1 MFLIP
6 ENCAS
11 PVLKSRRSAKNRSGG
26 GGINSAIC
34 FMISIIQS
42 PVWYIDGFK
51 NYLHQVG
58 YSESTQ
64 YMLPALVKEFIAQQ
78 QITDI
83 SYIEQQKVKDFYQFL
98 QTRPL
103 QKRSGALSE
112 MMISHYMYALKTFF
126 AWAETTEQI
135 DYNPISGM
143 KFKRP
148 KQNIREPL
156 NPEKINQLFEA
167 ATTLKQIALLHI
179 FYSCGLRRSE
189 GEDLNI
195 NDVHFKQQLLYV
207 REGKGAKRRVVPMTE
222 KVSKDMEAYYLSE
235 RTGGIAKKAKDEN
248 AFFLNQIGNRMSGDQ
263 LNKLLKIILDK
274 AGISKEVT
282 LHHLRHSIATHL
294 LQSGMS
300 MEYVRDFL
308 GHSFLETTQIYAK
321 PRAEQLKLL

>member
-1 MFLIP
+1 
-6 ENCAS
+6 
-11 PVLKSRRSAKNRSGG
+11 
-26 GGINSAIC
+26 
-34 FMISIIQS
+34 MITIIQS
-42 PVWYIDGFK
+42 FK
-51 NYLHQVG
+51 NYLHSVG
-58 YSESTQ
+58 YSNSTQ
-64 YMLPALVKEFIAQQ
+64 KMLPALVTEFIQHQ

-83 SYIEQQKVKDFYQFL
+83 SFIEQQKVKSFCEYL

-103 QKRSGALSE
+103 KLRSGALSE
-112 MMISHYMYALKTFF
+112 MMISHYVYALKTFF
-126 AWAETTEQI
+126 SWAEVTEQT

-156 NPEKINQLFEA
+156 SKEEIQKLFTA
-167 ATTLKQIALLHI
+167 ATTLKQTALLHI

-189 GEDLNI
+189 GEALNI

-222 KVSKDMEAYYLSE
+222 KVSKALEDYYLHKRCGSE
-235 RTGGIAKKAKDEN
+235 VKKVKDQE
-248 AFFLNQIGNRMSGDQ
+248 AFILNRIGNRMNGDQ
-263 LNKLLKIILDK
+263 LNKLLKEIVEK
-274 AGISKEVT
+274 AAIQKEIT

-308 GHSFLETTQIYAK
+308 GHSFLETTQIYAQ
-321 PRAEQLKLL
+321 PTAEQLKLL